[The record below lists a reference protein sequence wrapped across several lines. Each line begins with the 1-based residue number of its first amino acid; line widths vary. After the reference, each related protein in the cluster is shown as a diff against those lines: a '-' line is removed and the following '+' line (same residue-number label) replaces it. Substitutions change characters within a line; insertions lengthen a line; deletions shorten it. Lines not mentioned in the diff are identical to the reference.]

1 VEPFVYVV
9 VSLGCLCLI
18 AIVVILLLRRKSQI
32 AAVPLTHA
40 GAFAL
45 PIPPGPADK
54 PVDVW
59 IRYSVS
65 FPYYKP
71 FGLEVSQNF
80 SLLVDLEIDGVRSAY
95 AAGVRS
101 QDGRADFEGL
111 ASYMTHWAPGGPD
124 GRPSQYTATVLV
136 KRLPT
141 RPRVVQGAVYGER
154 NTTLNHA
161 EVSVRG

>member
-1 VEPFVYVV
+1 MEPFVYVV
-9 VSLGCLCLI
+9 VSVGCLMLVV
-18 AIVVILLLRRKSQI
+18 IVVILQLQRKSLI

-40 GAFAL
+40 GPFVL

-65 FPYYKP
+65 FPYHKP
-71 FGLEVSQNF
+71 FGLKVSQNF
-80 SLLVDLEIDGVRSAY
+80 SLLVDLDVDGQRMTF

-101 QDGRADFEGL
+101 PDGRADFEGL
-111 ASYMTHWAPGGPD
+111 TSYFTNWSPGGPD
-124 GRPSQYTATVLV
+124 GRPSQYTASVLM
-136 KRLPT
+136 KRLPA
-141 RPRVVQGAVYGER
+141 RPRTVQGAVYGER

-161 EVSVRG
+161 EISLRG